1 MFWQEYQMLLPIQNL
16 QVLAHLYGDLST
28 DSEVS
33 DLDEE
38 LYESDNKQ
46 FHEEFDTETSA
57 KWETQPNNITSFLTW
72 PYHCHSP

>member
-1 MFWQEYQMLLPIQNL
+1 MLLPIQNL
-16 QVLAHLYGDLST
+16 QVLVHLYGDLST

-57 KWETQPNNITSFLTW
+57 K
-72 PYHCHSP
+72 